1 MDWMGWITFY
11 AVHNDQNREKRG
23 TLHIFWIFSIH
34 SWVLVMEYLLSY
46 ERHSVETDIKAE
58 SEQTVDAYLNN

>member
-1 MDWMGWITFY
+1 
-11 AVHNDQNREKRG
+11 
-23 TLHIFWIFSIH
+23 
-34 SWVLVMEYLLSY
+34 MEYLLSY